1 MRYRLIALSIIFS
14 PLLPVPAHAE
24 VSVAIAIPGISI
36 GINMPAYPRL
46 VLVPGYPVYYDPY
59 ASTNYFFYDGMYW
72 VYQDDSWY
80 ASYWYNG
87 PWDWVAP
94 EYVPLFVLRIPIRYY
109 RRPPPYFYGWR
120 PDAPPP
126 WGRYWGRDWE
136 EHHRDWDHWD
146 RRAIPAP
153 APLPIYQREY
163 SGNRYPRERE
173 QQRSIQ
179 SQHYRYRPREDVIQ
193 QHSPLH
199 STPEQQR
206 QYEQRQDQQMQRELS
221 RRQDQQ
227 RQQEQ
232 LQRQNQQRQQEQM
245 QRLNPQ
251 LQQEQ
256 LQRQNQ
262 QRQQEQ
268 LQRLNQQRQQEQ
280 LQRQDQQRQKEQMQ
294 RQNPQLQ
301 QEQMQ
306 RQNQQRQQEQL
317 QRQKEQRQQEQLQ
330 RLNQQRQQ
338 DQ

>member
-1 MRYRLIALSIIFS
+1 MRYRLIALSIILS
-14 PLLPVPAHAE
+14 PLLPMPAHAD
-24 VSVAIAIPGISI
+24 VSVAIAVPGISI

-59 ASTNYFFYDGMYW
+59 ASSNYFFYDGMYW
-72 VYQDDSWY
+72 VFQDDNWY

-94 EYVPLFVLRIPIRYY
+94 EYVPLFVLRIPVRYY

-120 PDAPPP
+120 SDAPPP

-146 RRAIPAP
+146 RRAVPAP
-153 APLPIYQREY
+153 APLPVYQREY
-163 SGNRYPRERE
+163 AGNRYPRERE

-179 SQHYRYRPREDVIQ
+179 SRHYRYQPREDVIQ

-199 STPEQQR
+199 ATPEQQR
-206 QYEQRQDQQMQRELS
+206 EYEQRQNQQMQRELS

-227 RQQEQ
+227 RQQER
-232 LQRQNQQRQQEQM
+232 LQQQNQQRQKEQL
-245 QRLNPQ
+245 QQQQNQ
-251 LQQEQ
+251 QNQQEQ

-268 LQRLNQQRQQEQ
+268 LQRQNQQHQQEQ
-280 LQRQDQQRQKEQMQ
+280 L
-294 RQNPQLQ
+294 
-301 QEQMQ
+301 Q
-306 RQNQQRQQEQL
+306 RQNQQRQQEQ
-317 QRQKEQRQQEQLQ
+317 EQRQY
-330 RLNQQRQQ
+330 QQRQP